1 MEDPLHREILE
12 EHARNPL
19 HREKLEGVVE
29 KGEWKSSRT
38 GNQCSVEILFDNES
52 IEDMRAKVDGSAL
65 AIACASLMA
74 SEIRGSLRNDAL
86 ALGHSVVTYLEAGTE
101 TNLPGD
107 LVVYE
112 SIARFPELPRL
123 RSLGLAGLVGGL
135 GFLIS
140 GTLGI
145 RHYRNHGGSS
155 HLAWDDGRSERYA
168 VRSEPRGVP

>member
-19 HREKLEGVVE
+19 HLEKLEGVVE
-29 KGEWKSSRT
+29 KGEWKSPRT
-38 GNQCSVEILFDNES
+38 GNLCSVEILFDNES

-74 SEIRGSLRNDAL
+74 SEIRGSPRNDAL
-86 ALGHSVVTYLEAGTE
+86 ALGHSVVAYLVAGTE

-112 SIARFPELPRL
+112 SIARFPERHDCAL
-123 RSLGLAGLVGGL
+123 LGWRALLEALA
-135 GFLIS
+135 S
-140 GTLGI
+140 
-145 RHYRNHGGSS
+145 
-155 HLAWDDGRSERYA
+155 
-168 VRSEPRGVP
+168 